1 MVPLRNQI
9 LKYGTPMRL
18 KALSPHRGV
27 NVVEVGGRATED
39 GESSF
44 SGLRGLNQG
53 RVPGFRGFGFWLE
66 GCSVSGSGLLYGW
79 LLRGIYIQV
88 FMVSSWRSIRVLGS
102 KVRSKYLPY
111 AHTVHTD

>member
-44 SGLRGLNQG
+44 SGLRGLSQG
-53 RVPGFRGFGFWLE
+53 RVQGLGVWDFG
-66 GCSVSGSGLLYGW
+66 
-79 LLRGIYIQV
+79 
-88 FMVSSWRSIRVLGS
+88 
-102 KVRSKYLPY
+102 
-111 AHTVHTD
+111 

>member
-1 MVPLRNQI
+1 M
-9 LKYGTPMRL
+9 
-18 KALSPHRGV
+18 

-53 RVPGFRGFGFWLE
+53 RVQGLGVERLGLLGFWSE

-88 FMVSSWRSIRVLGS
+88 FMVTFLMPIQPIQIKS
-102 KVRSKYLPY
+102 PNP
-111 AHTVHTD
+111 